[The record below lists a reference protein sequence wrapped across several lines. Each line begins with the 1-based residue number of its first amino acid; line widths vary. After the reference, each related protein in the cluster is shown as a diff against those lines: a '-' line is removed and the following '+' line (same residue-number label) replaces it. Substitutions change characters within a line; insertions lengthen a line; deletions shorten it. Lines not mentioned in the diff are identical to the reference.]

1 MNAAHPLDRP
11 VWGMLGARQA
21 HLAVASGAAV
31 RIDPAYGPFA
41 AARDRTDEAQ
51 AALAA
56 LLRDGDDE
64 VWLVER
70 EEWPAPDGCRVLRTA
85 PLVQMVAETPMPLQ
99 PGDDAAEALG
109 EADAAEMAALAL
121 ATQPGPW
128 GALTHRYGNAFGI
141 RAQGRL
147 LAMAGERMLPAPGF
161 DEVSGVCTWPEF
173 QGQGHAARLIR
184 RVMAGITA
192 RGSTPFLHSYA
203 GNARAIGL
211 YETLGFR
218 IRTPM
223 MVTVLGKV

>member
-1 MNAAHPLDRP
+1 MTPHPLDRP
-11 VWGMLGARQA
+11 VWNMLTGRQEY
-21 HLAVASGAAV
+21 LAAVSGAAV
-31 RIDPAYGPFA
+31 RIDPGYGPFA
-41 AARDRTDEAQ
+41 AARDQNDAAQ

-56 LLRDGDDE
+56 SLRGADDE
-64 VWLVER
+64 IWLVER
-70 EEWPAPDGCRVLRTA
+70 EEWPAPDGCQVLRTA
-85 PLVQMVAETPMPLQ
+85 PLVQMVADRPMPLQ
-99 PGDDAAEALG
+99 EGDAIAEALG

-141 RAQGRL
+141 RQDGRL